1 MYEEQE
7 SCALTC
13 NGEEVAMKSVHVHGK
28 LDGLLLR
35 MKVRQTYTNDSDEAL
50 ETVYTFPLAWSATL
64 LNLAVEL
71 NGKRLNGTVL
81 EKQQAVK
88 QYEKAIDNGDSPI
101 MVERSGRG
109 LYTANLGNLLP
120 GETAVIEIEY
130 AQLLNF
136 EGDRIRLNI
145 PTTIAPRYGDQHQ
158 QGGLQAHQTAAAN
171 GLVEYGFFMTLD
183 IQGTVA
189 KGLISSPTHP
199 VKTTKTFDGV
209 NVQLGKNAYLDRD
222 FVLLIEDLE
231 GESFCIAGPDTE
243 GSNTTAI
250 ITSFCPKLPKAKP
263 SDLQLKVLLDCSG
276 SMGGDSIKQ
285 ARVALKHLF
294 KQLHEDDSFAYSRF
308 GSRVERVTK
317 TMTRAYSERIQSLLA
332 TIDKTEADLGG
343 TELDAA
349 ITDVFNMNANGKSR
363 NCTDTTDSADVLLIT
378 DGEVWNIE
386 SILASARISGHRVY
400 TIGVGSAPAESLLRE
415 LAKDTGGAC
424 EFVTPHEDMRSA
436 VDRMLARMRSAQEV
450 RFAIKWNAT
459 EEKHKNHVWAST
471 LPPQLIDGE
480 TVHLFARLPAKTEKP
495 PVLICKT
502 LVKNEEK
509 EVSSAKPTS
518 ITWDTEGIVAR
529 LCAAAQIGELT
540 ENKPDAKLARTLAM
554 KYQLVTQHTNLF
566 LLHERAEENKAE
578 GLPKLQQIAQMQ
590 AAGYGGYGTV
600 GNANSNLSILRV
612 ERSSASYEIFES
624 RSVSNLGDDYGRL
637 NTPSV
642 WRTNRTQAASKV
654 DGMASSGMDDIEIPA
669 FLRKQADSYDM
680 QAHSSST
687 SPDADAYMDGD
698 ADVHTPD
705 SSFFSQLSRKI
716 KDVISPSTPPEPKVL
731 TDEEWPEEP
740 TSQDASKVDIALALN
755 TAALQAAS
763 FRIALQHTL
772 KLNMPSN
779 YAAVII
785 DLTKVTKD
793 SATSWALLFEWLF
806 GDIEQ
811 SGLLDRHAQR
821 LIRSQLKLATEEMRD
836 HAQVLIESNLIIVN

>member
-1 MYEEQE
+1 MSEQQE
-7 SCALTC
+7 NCTLTC
-13 NGEEVAMKSVHVHGK
+13 DGEEVAMKSVHVHGK

-35 MKVRQTYTNDSDEAL
+35 MKVRQTYTNDSDQSL
-50 ETVYTFPLAWSATL
+50 ETVYTFPLAWGATL

-71 NGKRLNGTVL
+71 NGKRLNGSVI
-81 EKQQAVK
+81 EKKQAVK

-136 EGDRIRLNI
+136 ETDRIRLSI
-145 PTTIAPRYGDQHQ
+145 PTTIAPRYGDQHT
-158 QGGLQAHQTAAAN
+158 QGQLPSHQTTAASS
-171 GLVEYGFFMTLD
+171 LVEYGFFMTLD
-183 IQGTVA
+183 VKGTAA
-189 KGLISSPTHP
+189 KGMVSSPTHP
-199 VKTTKTFDGV
+199 IKTSKTFDGI
-209 NVQLGKNAYLDRD
+209 NVQLGKQAFLDRD

-250 ITSFCPKLPKAKP
+250 ITSFCPKLPNAKP
-263 SDLQLKVLLDCSG
+263 SALRLKVLLDCSG
-276 SMGGDSIKQ
+276 SMAGDSMRQ

-294 KQLHEDDSFAYSRF
+294 KQLNEDDSFAYTRF
-308 GSRVERVTK
+308 GSSIDRVTK
-317 TMTRAYSERIQSLLA
+317 KMTMAYSERIQSLLS

-343 TELDAA
+343 TELGMAM
-349 ITDVFNMNANGKSR
+349 TDVFNMNANGKPR
-363 NCTDTTDSADVLLIT
+363 NNPEVTDSADVLLIT
-378 DGEVWNIE
+378 DGDVWNIE
-386 SILASARISGHRVY
+386 NILASARISGHRVY

-424 EFVTPHEDMRSA
+424 EFVTPSEDMRSA
-436 VDRMLARMRSAQEV
+436 IDRILARMRSAQEV

-459 EEKHKNHVWAST
+459 EEKHKTHEWAST

-502 LVKNEEK
+502 LVKDVEQ
-509 EVSSAKPTS
+509 EVSSAKPNS

-540 ENKPDAKLARTLAM
+540 EGKADTKLAKSLAM

-566 LLHERAEENKAE
+566 LLHERAEENKAD
-578 GLPKLQQIAQMQ
+578 GLPQLQQVAQMQ
-590 AAGYGGYGTV
+590 AAGFGGYGSVTRASPV
-600 GNANSNLSILRV
+600 LSVMRTGCNSEAFAISECL
-612 ERSSASYEIFES
+612 SASA
-624 RSVSNLGDDYGRL
+624 LGGDYGRL

-642 WRTNRTQAASKV
+642 WRTNRTHAASKV
-654 DGMASSGMDDIEIPA
+654 AGMASAGMDDIEIPA
-669 FLRKQADSYDM
+669 FLRKQADSDD
-680 QAHSSST
+680 QRVQSSTT
-687 SPDADAYMDGD
+687 SPDAVAYAG
-698 ADVHTPD
+698 
-705 SSFFSQLSRKI
+705 SSDPSLFSQLSSKI
-716 KDVISPSTPPEPKVL
+716 KDLISPSTKPVTRAL
-731 TDEEWPEEP
+731 TDEAWPKETTPSEA
-740 TSQDASKVDIALALN
+740 TKVDIAMALN
-755 TAALQAAS
+755 TAALHASS
-763 FRIALQHTL
+763 FRIALQQTL

-793 SATSWALLFEWLF
+793 SATSWALLLEWLF
-806 GDIEQ
+806 GDIEK

-821 LIRSQLKLATEEMRD
+821 LLRSQLKLATEEMRE

>member
-7 SCALTC
+7 NCTLTC

-35 MKVRQTYTNDSDEAL
+35 MKVRQTYTNPSEDTL
-50 ETVYTFPLAWSATL
+50 ETVYTFPLAWGATL

-71 NGKRLNGTVL
+71 NGKRLNGAVL
-81 EKQQAVK
+81 EKKQAVK
-88 QYEKAIDNGDSPI
+88 QYEEAIDKGDSPI

-136 EGDRIRLNI
+136 EADRIRLSI
-145 PTTIAPRYGDQHQ
+145 PTTIAPRYGDQHV
-158 QGGLQAHQTAAAN
+158 QGGLPSHQTAAAH

-183 IQGTVA
+183 IHGTAA
-189 KGLISSPTHP
+189 KGLVSSPTHP
-199 VKTTKTFDGV
+199 IKTTKSFDGV
-209 NVQLGKNAYLDRD
+209 NVQLGKQAYLDRD
-222 FVLLIEDLE
+222 FVLLIEDLQ
-231 GESFCIAGPDTE
+231 GESFCIASPDTE

-263 SDLQLKVLLDCSG
+263 SNLRLKVLLDCSG
-276 SMGGDSIKQ
+276 SMSGDSMVQ

-294 KQLHEDDSFAYSRF
+294 KQLNEDDSFAYTRF
-308 GSRVERVTK
+308 GSSIDRVTK
-317 TMTRAYSERIQSLLA
+317 KMTMAYSERIQTLLS

-343 TELDAA
+343 TELDMA
-349 ITDVFNMNANGKSR
+349 ITDVFNMNANGKPR
-363 NCTDTTDSADVLLIT
+363 NSPETTDSADVLLIT

-386 SILASARISGHRVY
+386 NILASARISGHRVY

-424 EFVTPHEDMRSA
+424 EFVTPREDMRSA
-436 VDRMLARMRSAQEV
+436 VDRMVTRMRSAQEV
-450 RFAIKWNAT
+450 RFAIKWNAI
-459 EEKHKNHVWAST
+459 EDKHKNHEWAST
-471 LPPQLIDGE
+471 LPPQLIEGE

-502 LVKNEEK
+502 LVNEIEQ
-509 EVSSAKPTS
+509 EVSSAKPAN

-540 ENKPDAKLARTLAM
+540 ENKADTKLAQSLAM

-566 LLHERAEENKAE
+566 LVHQRAEENKAE
-578 GLPKLQQIAQMQ
+578 GLPKLQQVAQMR
-590 AAGYGGYGTV
+590 AAGFGGYGSV
-600 GNANSNLSILRV
+600 SRSESLLSVCRTGVSMESFEISDCL
-612 ERSSASYEIFES
+612 SASP
-624 RSVSNLGDDYGRL
+624 LGGDYGRL

-642 WRTNRTQAASKV
+642 WRTNRTPAAARV
-654 DGMASSGMDDIEIPA
+654 DGMASAGMDDIEIPA
-669 FLRKQADSYDM
+669 FLRKQAQNVDEMVPRS
-680 QAHSSST
+680 AI
-687 SPDADAYMDGD
+687 SPASDGYADASN
-698 ADVHTPD
+698 P
-705 SSFFSQLSRKI
+705 SLLSQLSSKI
-716 KDVISPSTPPEPKVL
+716 KDFISPSSPNSPPQPTVVTHQVKH
-731 TDEEWPEEP
+731 EEP
-740 TSQDASKVDIALALN
+740 TPTEASKVDIALALN
-755 TAALQAAS
+755 TAALHAAS

-772 KLNMPSN
+772 KLNMPGN

-821 LIRSQLKLATEEMRD
+821 LLRSQLKLATLEMQECSRD
-836 HAQVLIESNLIIVN
+836 LFERTFTVSN

>member
-7 SCALTC
+7 NCTLTC
-13 NGEEVAMKSVHVHGK
+13 DGEEVAMKSVHIHGK

-35 MKVRQTYTNDSDEAL
+35 MKVRQTYTNESEDTL
-50 ETVYTFPLAWSATL
+50 ETVYTFPLAWGATL
-64 LNLAVEL
+64 LNLGVEL
-71 NGKRLNGTVL
+71 NGKRLNGTVI
-81 EKQQAVK
+81 EKKQAVK
-88 QYEKAIDNGDSPI
+88 QYEEAIDNGDSPI

-136 EGDRIRLNI
+136 EADRIRLNI

-158 QGGLQAHQTAAAN
+158 QGGLQPHQTAAAN

-183 IQGTVA
+183 IQGTAA
-189 KGLISSPTHP
+189 KGMVSSPTHP
-199 VKTTKTFDGV
+199 IKTTKSFDGI
-209 NVQLGKNAYLDRD
+209 NVQLGKQTYLDRD

-250 ITSFCPKLPKAKP
+250 ITSFCPKLPKTKP
-263 SDLQLKVLLDCSG
+263 SNLRLKVLLDCSG
-276 SMGGDSIKQ
+276 SMAGDSMKQ

-294 KQLHEDDSFAYSRF
+294 KQLNEEDSFAYTRF
-308 GSRVERVTK
+308 GSSIDRVTK
-317 TMTRAYSERIQSLLA
+317 KMTMAYSERIQSLLS
-332 TIDKTEADLGG
+332 TLDKTEADLGG
-343 TELDAA
+343 TELGMAM
-349 ITDVFNMNANGKSR
+349 TDVFNMNANGKAR
-363 NCTDTTDSADVLLIT
+363 NNPEVTDSADVLLIT
-378 DGEVWNIE
+378 DGDVWNIE
-386 SILASARISGHRVY
+386 NILASARISGHRVY

-415 LAKDTGGAC
+415 LAKDTGGSC
-424 EFVTPHEDMRSA
+424 EFVTPREDMRSA
-436 VDRMLARMRSAQEV
+436 VDRMLTRMRSAQEV

-459 EEKHKNHVWAST
+459 EEINKTHEWAST

-480 TVHLFARLPAKTEKP
+480 TVHLLARLPAKTEKP

-502 LVKNEEK
+502 LVKEVEQ

-540 ENKPDAKLARTLAM
+540 ESKADTKLAKSLAM

-566 LLHERAEENKAE
+566 LLHERAEENKAD
-578 GLPKLQQIAQMQ
+578 GLPQLQQVAQMQ
-590 AAGYGGYGTV
+590 AAGFGGYGSVTRAAPV
-600 GNANSNLSILRV
+600 LSVLRTGCHS
-612 ERSSASYEIFES
+612 EPFEISDSLSATS
-624 RSVSNLGDDYGRL
+624 LGGDYGRL

-654 DGMASSGMDDIEIPA
+654 DGMASAGMDDIEIPA
-669 FLRKQADSYDM
+669 FLRKQADSNDHYA
-680 QAHSSST
+680 QSST
-687 SPDADAYMDGD
+687 TAPDEVAYAG
-698 ADVHTPD
+698 
-705 SSFFSQLSRKI
+705 SSNPSLLSQLSSKI
-716 KDVISPSTPPEPKVL
+716 KDLVSPSTKPETRVL
-731 TDEEWPEEP
+731 TDEEWQKDTTPSEA
-740 TSQDASKVDIALALN
+740 TKVDIAMALN
-755 TAALQAAS
+755 TAALQASS
-763 FRIALQHTL
+763 FRIALQQTL

-811 SGLLDRHAQR
+811 SGLLDRHAKR
-821 LIRSQLKLATEEMRD
+821 LLRSQLKLATEEMHER
-836 HAQVLIESNLIIVN
+836 AQMLIESNLIIVN

>member
-1 MYEEQE
+1 MSEQE
-7 SCALTC
+7 NCTLTC
-13 NGEEVAMKSVHVHGK
+13 DSEEVAMKSVHVHGK

-35 MKVRQTYTNDSDEAL
+35 MKVRQTYTNSTDQTL
-50 ETVYTFPLAWSATL
+50 ETVYTFPLAWGATL

-71 NGKRLNGTVL
+71 NGKRLNGTVI
-81 EKQQAVK
+81 EKKQAVK

-136 EGDRIRLNI
+136 ETDRIRLNI
-145 PTTIAPRYGDQHQ
+145 PTTIAPRYGDQHT
-158 QGGLQAHQTAAAN
+158 QGQLPSHQTTAAS

-183 IQGTVA
+183 IKGTAA
-189 KGLISSPTHP
+189 KGIVSSPTHP
-199 VKTTKTFDGV
+199 IKTSKTYDGI
-209 NVQLGKNAYLDRD
+209 NVHLGKQAFLDRD

-250 ITSFCPKLPKAKP
+250 ITSFCPKLPNAKP
-263 SDLQLKVLLDCSG
+263 SALRLKVLLDCSG
-276 SMGGDSIKQ
+276 SMAGDSMNQ

-294 KQLHEDDSFAYSRF
+294 KQLNEEDSFAYTRF
-308 GSRVERVTK
+308 GSSIDRVTK
-317 TMTRAYSERIQSLLA
+317 KMTMAYAERIQTLLS

-343 TELDAA
+343 TELGMAM
-349 ITDVFNMNANGKSR
+349 TDVFNMNANGKPR
-363 NCTDTTDSADVLLIT
+363 NSPEVTDSADVLLIT
-378 DGEVWNIE
+378 DGDVWNIE
-386 SILASARISGHRVY
+386 NILASARISGHRVY

-415 LAKDTGGAC
+415 LAKDTGGSC
-424 EFVTPHEDMRSA
+424 EFVTPSEDMRSA
-436 VDRMLARMRSAQEV
+436 VDRMLTRMRSAQEV
-450 RFAIKWNAT
+450 RFAIKWNAI
-459 EEKHKNHVWAST
+459 EEKNKTHEWAST

-502 LVKNEEK
+502 LVKEVEQ

-540 ENKPDAKLARTLAM
+540 EGKADTKLAKSLAI

-566 LLHERAEENKAE
+566 LLHERAEENKAD
-578 GLPKLQQIAQMQ
+578 GLPQLQQVAQMQ
-590 AAGYGGYGTV
+590 AAGFGGYGTV
-600 GNANSNLSILRV
+600 SRAAPVLSVMRMSCHSESFEISDSL
-612 ERSSASYEIFES
+612 SASS
-624 RSVSNLGDDYGRL
+624 LGGDYGRL

-642 WRTNRTQAASKV
+642 WRTNRTQSASRV
-654 DGMASSGMDDIEIPA
+654 DGMASAGMDDIEIPA
-669 FLRKQADSYDM
+669 FLRKQADSNDHHA
-680 QAHSSST
+680 QSSTT
-687 SPDADAYMDGD
+687 SPDAVAYAG
-698 ADVHTPD
+698 TSNPSLFSLL
-705 SSFFSQLSRKI
+705 SSKI
-716 KDVISPSTPPEPKVL
+716 KDLVSPSTKPETSVL
-731 TDEEWPEEP
+731 TDEEWQKDTTPSEA
-740 TSQDASKVDIALALN
+740 TKVDIAMALN
-755 TAALQAAS
+755 TAALHASS
-763 FRIALQHTL
+763 FRIALQQTL

-785 DLTKVTKD
+785 DLTKATKD

-806 GDIEQ
+806 GEIEQ
-811 SGLLDRHAQR
+811 SGLLDRHAKR
-821 LIRSQLKLATEEMRD
+821 LLRNQLKLATVEM
-836 HAQVLIESNLIIVN
+836 HEKAQALIDSNLVIVN

>member
-1 MYEEQE
+1 MSEQQTN
-7 SCALTC
+7 CTLTC
-13 NGEEVAMKSVHVHGK
+13 DGEEVAMKSVHVHGK

-35 MKVRQTYTNDSDEAL
+35 MRVRQTYTNDTNQTL
-50 ETVYTFPLAWSATL
+50 ETVYTFPLAWGATL

-71 NGKRLNGTVL
+71 NGKRLNGTVI
-81 EKQQAVK
+81 EKKQAVK

-136 EGDRIRLNI
+136 EVDRIRLNI
-145 PTTIAPRYGDQHQ
+145 PTTIAPRYGDQHT
-158 QGGLQAHQTAAAN
+158 QGQLPSHQTTVAS

-183 IQGTVA
+183 IKGTAA
-189 KGLISSPTHP
+189 KGIVSSPTHP
-199 VKTTKTFDGV
+199 IKTSKSFDGV
-209 NVQLGKNAYLDRD
+209 NVQLGKQAYLDRD
-222 FVLLIEDLE
+222 FVLLIENLE
-231 GESFCIAGPDTE
+231 GESFCIAGPDSE
-243 GSNTTAI
+243 GSTTTAM

-263 SDLQLKVLLDCSG
+263 SALRLKVLLDCSG
-276 SMGGDSIKQ
+276 SMAGDSIKQ
-285 ARVALKHLF
+285 ARAALKHLF
-294 KQLHEDDSFAYSRF
+294 KQLHEDDHFAYTRF
-308 GSRVERVTK
+308 GSSIDRVTK
-317 TMTRAYSERIQSLLA
+317 KMTQADSERLQTLLS

-343 TELDAA
+343 TELDMAM
-349 ITDVFNMNANGKSR
+349 TDVFNMNTNGKAR
-363 NCTDTTDSADVLLIT
+363 NNPEVTDSADVLLIT

-386 SILASARISGHRVY
+386 NILASARISGHRVY

-424 EFVTPHEDMRSA
+424 EFVTPREDMRSA
-436 VDRMLARMRSAQEV
+436 VDRMLTRMRSAQEV

-459 EEKHKNHVWAST
+459 EDKYKNHEWAST

-502 LVKNEEK
+502 LVKEVEQ

-518 ITWDTEGIVAR
+518 ITWDNEGIVAR

-540 ENKPDAKLARTLAM
+540 ESKADTKLAQSLAM

-566 LLHERAEENKAE
+566 LLHERDEENKAD
-578 GLPKLQQIAQMQ
+578 GLPQLQQVAQMQ
-590 AAGYGGYGTV
+590 AAGFGGYGSVTRAAPV
-600 GNANSNLSILRV
+600 LSVMRMSCHSESFEISDSL
-612 ERSSASYEIFES
+612 SSPSI
-624 RSVSNLGDDYGRL
+624 GGDYGRL
-637 NTPSV
+637 NAPSV
-642 WRTNRTQAASKV
+642 WRTNRTHIASKV
-654 DGMASSGMDDIEIPA
+654 DGMASTGMDDIEIPA
-669 FLRKQADSYDM
+669 FLRKQAPNLDEM
-680 QAHSSST
+680 VQSSKAAR
-687 SPDADAYMDGD
+687 DVQYMD
-698 ADVHTPD
+698 
-705 SSFFSQLSRKI
+705 I
-716 KDVISPSTPPEPKVL
+716 KSTEPLEATKA
-731 TDEEWPEEP
+731 E
-740 TSQDASKVDIALALN
+740 IATALN
-755 TAALQAAS
+755 TASLQATS

-785 DLTKVTKD
+785 ELTKLTKD

-811 SGLLDRHAQR
+811 SELLDRHAQR
-821 LIRSQLKLATEEMRD
+821 LLRSQLKLASDDVRERSKERF
-836 HAQVLIESNLIIVN
+836 ESTLLVN

>member
-7 SCALTC
+7 NCTLTC
-13 NGEEVAMKSVHVHGK
+13 DGEEVAMKSVHVHGK

-35 MKVRQTYTNDSDEAL
+35 MKVRQTYTNESEDNL
-50 ETVYTFPLAWSATL
+50 ETVYTFPLAWGATL

-71 NGKRLNGTVL
+71 NGKRLNGTVI
-81 EKQQAVK
+81 EKKQAVK
-88 QYEKAIDNGDSPI
+88 QYEEAIDKGDSPI

-136 EGDRIRLNI
+136 EVDRIRLNV
-145 PTTIAPRYGDQHQ
+145 PTTIAPRYGDQHA
-158 QGGLQAHQTAAAN
+158 QGGLPSHQTTAAN

-183 IQGTVA
+183 IHGTAA
-189 KGLISSPTHP
+189 KGLVSSPTHP
-199 VKTTKTFDGV
+199 IKTTKSFDGI
-209 NVQLGKNAYLDRD
+209 NVQLGKQAYLDRD
-222 FVLLIEDLE
+222 FVLLIEDLK
-231 GESFCIAGPDTE
+231 GESFCIAGPDSE

-250 ITSFCPKLPKAKP
+250 ITSFCPQLPTVKP
-263 SDLQLKVLLDCSG
+263 SNLRLKVLLDCSG
-276 SMGGDSIKQ
+276 SMGGDSMVQ

-294 KQLHEDDSFAYSRF
+294 KQLNEEDSFAYTRF
-308 GSRVERVTK
+308 GSSIDRVTPK
-317 TMTRAYSERIQSLLA
+317 MTMAYSERIQTLLR

-343 TELDAA
+343 TELDKA
-349 ITDVFNMNANGKSR
+349 ITDVFNMNANGKPR
-363 NCTDTTDSADVLLIT
+363 NSTETTDSADVLLIT

-386 SILASARISGHRVY
+386 NILASARISGHRVY

-415 LAKDTGGAC
+415 LAKDTGGSC
-424 EFVTPHEDMRSA
+424 EFVTPREDMRSA
-436 VDRMLARMRSAQEV
+436 VDRMVTRMRSAQEV

-459 EEKHKNHVWAST
+459 EEKHKNHEWAST

-502 LVKNEEK
+502 LVNEVEQ
-509 EVSSAKPTS
+509 EVSSAKPAN

-540 ENKPDAKLARTLAM
+540 ENKADSRLAQSLAM

-566 LLHERAEENKAE
+566 LVHERAEESKAE
-578 GLPKLQQIAQMQ
+578 GLPTLQQVAQMQ
-590 AAGYGGYGTV
+590 AAGFGGYGSV
-600 GNANSNLSILRV
+600 HRAAPDLSVMRMSCHSESFAISDSL
-612 ERSSASYEIFES
+612 SASA
-624 RSVSNLGDDYGRL
+624 LGGDYGRL

-654 DGMASSGMDDIEIPA
+654 DGMASAGMDDIEIPA
-669 FLRKQADSYDM
+669 FLRKQVDSDNELAQSSTTAPDAVGY
-680 QAHSSST
+680 ASSSNH
-687 SPDADAYMDGD
+687 SLLS
-698 ADVHTPD
+698 HL
-705 SSFFSQLSRKI
+705 SSKI
-716 KDVISPSTPPEPKVL
+716 KEFISPATPPQQRVL

-740 TSQDASKVDIALALN
+740 TPSEASKVDIALALN
-755 TAALQAAS
+755 TAALHASS

-779 YAAVII
+779 YASVII

-793 SATSWALLFEWLF
+793 SATSWALLLEWLF
-806 GDIEQ
+806 GDIEK

-821 LIRSQLKLATEEMRD
+821 LLRSQLKLATDDMRE